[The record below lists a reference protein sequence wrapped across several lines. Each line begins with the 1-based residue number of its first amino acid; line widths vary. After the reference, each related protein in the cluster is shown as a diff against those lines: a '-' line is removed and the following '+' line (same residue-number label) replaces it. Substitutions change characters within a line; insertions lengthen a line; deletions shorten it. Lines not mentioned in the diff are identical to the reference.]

1 MDNKFF
7 KEQSSS
13 SFIKAKIVAE
23 YFPKYAKIILSRPQ
37 VEIRYLDLFAG
48 PGKYEDGNH
57 STPLLLAKA
66 CAEDSLLKEKVHLLF
81 NDKEYSEE
89 LEKNFKE
96 IFSDG
101 IFCYPPKFGN
111 KTVGEDQRIVDYLIK
126 QHQNK
131 NPYPTV
137 LFFDPFGYKS
147 IDTLMLSKFLAN
159 WGNEIF
165 LFVNIKRINQAMEV
179 GKFDEMMNSLFP
191 TTIEALRLDRKYT
204 ASVNER
210 LILIMDNLANEF
222 KKAVNG
228 VLYSSAFKFKEEDSV
243 GTSHFIVHF
252 TKHSKGYELVKQIFH
267 DYDNI
272 GASLDRDG
280 NYTFDAKQMGS
291 SQLDF
296 GDQNIEALSS
306 LLMIKYGKQK
316 LTAKEVFDQHHP
328 TTKWCGSHYLKTL
341 RYMERIGKLKSTF
354 TDNSS
359 HKVSV
364 LINENCILE
373 FS

>member
-1 MDNKFF
+1 MDNDFF
-7 KEQSSS
+7 KEQTSSS
-13 SFIKAKIVAE
+13 LIKAKIVAE
-23 YFPKYAKIILSRPQ
+23 YFPKYAKIILSQPQ
-37 VEIRYLDLFAG
+37 KEVRYLDLFAG
-48 PGKYEDGNH
+48 PGKYEDGNY

-66 CAEDSLLKEKVHLLF
+66 CASDPLLKQKVHLMF
-81 NDKEYSEE
+81 NDKEFADE
-89 LEKNFKE
+89 LERNFTELFPKDS
-96 IFSDG
+96 F
-101 IFCYPPKFGN
+101 FYAPKFGN
-111 KTVGEDQRIVDYLIK
+111 KTVGEDRKIEEYLIK
-126 QHQNK
+126 LHKKK
-131 NPYPTV
+131 NPFPTV
-137 LFFDPFGYKS
+137 LFFDPFGYKT

-191 TTIEALRLDRKYT
+191 TSIESVRKDRKYT
-204 ASVNER
+204 AQVNER
-210 LILIMDNLANEF
+210 LVLIMDNLANEF

-228 VLYSSAFKFKEEDSV
+228 TLFSSAFKFKEEDSV

-272 GASLDRDG
+272 GASLDKDG
-280 NYTFDAKQMGS
+280 NYTFDAKQMGTN
-291 SQLDF
+291 QLDF
-296 GDQNIEALSS
+296 GDQNIEILSK
-306 LLMIKYGKQK
+306 LLMESYGNQK

-341 RYMERIGKLKSTF
+341 RYMESVGKLTSTF